1 MTCERAFLDRRRAA
15 PSSGGQVFTAPPRRP
30 PAGSQQEF
38 LTGVAVGAG
47 LVVLGVVV
55 GGIFGRR
62 R

>member
-1 MTCERAFLDRRRAA
+1 MTADAVTTTPEAA
-15 PSSGGQVFTAPPRRP
+15 TPAVAGQVFTAPTTASS
-30 PAGSQQEF
+30 AGSRQEF
-38 LTGVAVGAG
+38 LTGIAVGAG